1 MMAPLS
7 LNVRVIFG
15 PTILQPTVFGE
26 TRRLPTPASTS
37 EAGARVASAAQ
48 NALHGRESRA
58 QGNPNPRVN
67 TPPACPSTEARG
79 RGTINF

>member
-15 PTILQPTVFGE
+15 PTILQPTVFFGL
-26 TRRLPTPASTS
+26 TRRLPTPTS
-37 EAGARVASAAQ
+37 APEAGARVASAAQ

-58 QGNPNPRVN
+58 QTPNRRRVN
-67 TPPACPSTEARG
+67 TPRSEAP
-79 RGTINF
+79 